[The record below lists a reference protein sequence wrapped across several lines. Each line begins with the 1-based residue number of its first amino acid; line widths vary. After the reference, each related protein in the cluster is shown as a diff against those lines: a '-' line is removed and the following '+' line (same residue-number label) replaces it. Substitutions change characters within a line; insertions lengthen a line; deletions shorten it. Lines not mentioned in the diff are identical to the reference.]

1 MKKHIQI
8 GFKKD
13 LFLKYKIQVE
23 YNFNIC
29 EGGGSAEK
37 TKLGE
42 AGEALAGGRQ
52 VSLVQAEAGK
62 NCYTSFMSW
71 HLYWSKKHKIAWC
84 KVFSFQSYFFEFILR
99 LQVPKAGSSSW
110 VANFLKLAGVD
121 ASTSSTKSLNG
132 MNHKAMR
139 KHYPTPRIEVPSQHS
154 TCSKDIPA
162 IANSS
167 LLFTVVR

>member
-1 MKKHIQI
+1 MRKHIQI
-8 GFKKD
+8 GFKKG
-13 LFLKYKIQVE
+13 LSLKYKIQVE

-84 KVFSFQSYFFEFILR
+84 KVFSFQSYIYNFEVAGAQGR
-99 LQVPKAGSSSW
+99 LLQLGRQLPQACRGGCQR
-110 VANFLKLAGVD
+110 KLYQESEWDEPQGD
-121 ASTSSTKSLNG
+121 AETLPNAKN
-132 MNHKAMR
+132 
-139 KHYPTPRIEVPSQHS
+139 
-154 TCSKDIPA
+154 
-162 IANSS
+162 
-167 LLFTVVR
+167 